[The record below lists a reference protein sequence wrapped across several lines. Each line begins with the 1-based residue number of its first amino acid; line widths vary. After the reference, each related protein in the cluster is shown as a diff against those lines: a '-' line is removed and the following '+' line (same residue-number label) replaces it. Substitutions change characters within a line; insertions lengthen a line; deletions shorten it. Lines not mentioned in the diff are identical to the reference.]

1 MTKRLPFLFVKGGL
15 WLNLKGKSKYIV
27 IIAILIGLALS
38 VTGVVAYWSSS
49 LSSGNVIVELSGNE
63 VNLQVD
69 DLNGQFTGL
78 LVPVGYDYFVGEVT
92 EVELVYEVSI
102 EEELIRSV
110 QLLVEKL
117 EVTIAGSSSYSHLVE
132 VTIGDVLDQNVYD
145 LLNDEVRIIVKVR
158 LLEPI
163 DEQEALERGLSSE
176 MVNVENSQLA
186 YEAIKGETINI
197 KIGFKVVS

>member
-1 MTKRLPFLFVKGGL
+1 MSKRLPFLFEKGGL

-49 LSSGNVIVELSGNE
+49 LSSGNVIVELSDNE

-78 LVPVGYDYFVGEVT
+78 LVPVGYDYFAGEVT

-117 EVTIAGSSSYSHLVE
+117 EVTIAGSSTYSHLVE

-163 DEQEALERGLSSE
+163 DEQEALERGLSLE
-176 MVNVENSQLA
+176 MVNVTNSQIA
-186 YEAIKGETINI
+186 YEAIKGQTINI
-197 KIGFKVVS
+197 KLGFKIVS

>member
-1 MTKRLPFLFVKGGL
+1 M
-15 WLNLKGKSKYIV
+15 KGKSKYIV

-38 VTGVVAYWSSS
+38 ITGVVAYWASG
-49 LSSGNVIVELSGNE
+49 LSTGNVVVELSDNE
-63 VNLQVD
+63 VNLEVN

-78 LVPVGYDYFVGEVT
+78 LVPVGYDYFSGEVT

-110 QLLVEKL
+110 QLMVEKQ
-117 EVTIAGSSSYSHLVE
+117 EVTIAGNTTYSHLVV
-132 VTIGDVLDQNVYD
+132 VTIDEVLDQNVYD
-145 LLNDEVRIIVKVR
+145 LLNDQIRIIVKVR

-176 MVNVENSQLA
+176 MVNVTNSQIA
-186 YEAIKGETINI
+186 YEAIKGQTINI
-197 KIGFKVVS
+197 KLGFKVVS

>member
-1 MTKRLPFLFVKGGL
+1 MTKGLPFLFEKGGL

-38 VTGVVAYWSSS
+38 VTGVVAYWTSG
-49 LSSGNVIVELSGNE
+49 LSTGNVVVELSDNE
-63 VNLQVD
+63 VNLEVD

-78 LVPVGYDYFVGEVT
+78 LVPVGYDYFSGEVT

-110 QLLVEKL
+110 QLMVEKQ
-117 EVTIAGSSSYSHLVE
+117 EVTIAGDTTYSHLVV
-132 VTIGDVLDQNVYD
+132 VTIDEVLDQNVYD
-145 LLNDEVRIIVKVR
+145 LLNDQIRIIVKVR

-163 DEQEALERGLSSE
+163 DEQEAFERGLSSE
-176 MVNVENSQLA
+176 MVNVTNSQIA
-186 YEAIKGETINI
+186 YESIKGQTINI
-197 KIGFKVVS
+197 KLGFKVVS

>member
-1 MTKRLPFLFVKGGL
+1 M
-15 WLNLKGKSKYIV
+15 KGKSKYIV

-63 VNLQVD
+63 VNFQVD

-78 LVPVGYDYFVGEVT
+78 LVPVGYDYFAGEVT

-102 EEELIRSV
+102 EEELIRSI

-117 EVTIAGSSSYSHLVE
+117 EVTIAGSSTYSHLVE
-132 VTIGDVLDQNVYD
+132 VTIGDVLDQNIYD

-176 MVNVENSQLA
+176 MVNVENSAAA